1 MPYADGT
8 NVSVDRS
15 MTELQALLRK
25 YGASGFAFG
34 SDDDA
39 RQTRVQ
45 FKLSGRVYRLDVSHP
60 DPAAYRVRMNNGQY
74 RSEQAAANAA
84 SREEQ
89 RHWRSLLL
97 VIKAILVGVADG
109 VLTAEDALMAYT
121 VLPDGSTLSQWAA
134 PQLDRALSS
143 KQMPGLLPG
152 AGPIPLEGRRS

>member
-1 MPYADGT
+1 MPYAEGT

-15 MTELQALLRK
+15 MSELQALLRK

-45 FKLSGRVYRLDVSHP
+45 FKLAGRVYRLDVAHP

-74 RSEQAAANAA
+74 RSEQAATNAA
-84 SREEQ
+84 AREEQ
-89 RHWRSLLL
+89 RHWRSLVL

-109 VLTAEDALMAYT
+109 VLTAEDALMAFT

-134 PQLDRALSS
+134 PQLDHALSS